1 RELAEHTEFPV
12 KTRLWNFAEL
22 FPLRHVRA
30 PDAPE
35 LRLDAALGEAL
46 PGSGL
51 RARRRLWASCRISVN
66 GQARAPGHL
75 TRAGDI
81 LEAVLLRE
89 EQRQEPASGAD
100 FSGLRRA
107 RSGNIFPLPC
117 AAPERRALRIVA
129 RTADYIVFDKASG
142 LHSAHIAG
150 SPHASLER
158 IAREMFTAE
167 DADELHFLTRLDR
180 ATSGLVVAALNGRAA
195 ARFRRA
201 ERSGLTRKSYLAVVQ
216 GRLTAPL
223 LLAGRLLTD
232 RRSVTVVLPR
242 NTSDETRSCRVLP
255 LPRRP
260 AGEGL
265 ETVSLVRVD
274 IMRGARHQVRAA
286 LAAAG
291 FPLCGD
297 ALYGGS
303 PCPFRTHYTSEYR
316 CTQECLYTPASPYTL
331 EYPYTPASP
340 CTPGAPVA
348 LDDCPPESIPAAD
361 GAGCVLKPEGPE
373 FYLHHARLE
382 SPELGAQSLPAWAGL
397 FAAPD
402 DLQALLLMPMPDVAA
417 ACLP

>member
-1 RELAEHTEFPV
+1 M

-30 PDAPE
+30 PDAPA

-51 RARRRLWASCRISVN
+51 RARRRLWASCCISVN
-66 GQARAPGHL
+66 GRACAPGYL

-81 LEAVLLRE
+81 LEA
-89 EQRQEPASGAD
+89 EPLGEIAFRGGIGSCPEGERADHRGISG
-100 FSGLRRA
+100 
-107 RSGNIFPLPC
+107 
-117 AAPERRALRIVA
+117 ALRIVA

-150 SPHASLER
+150 SPHASLESL
-158 IAREMFTAE
+158 ARNMFPERVNFEKICSAPAGLVGKPLPRDICLTAGRTCLQASQSE
-167 DADELHFLTRLDR
+167 AVKKDAGGLYFLTRLDR
-180 ATSGLVVAALNGRAA
+180 ATSGLVVAALNAQAA
-195 ARFRRA
+195 ARFRCA
-201 ERSGLTRKSYLAVVQ
+201 ERNGLTRKSYLAVVQ

-232 RRSVTVVLPR
+232 RRAVTAALPES
-242 NTSDETRSCRVLP
+242 TPDQTRHCRVLP

-260 AGEGL
+260 IGEGL
-265 ETVSLVRVD
+265 EAVSLVRVD

-297 ALYGGS
+297 VLYGGS
-303 PCPFRTHYTSEYR
+303 ACPFRAPDASRAGRSRPAFSRPAGQAQSEI
-316 CTQECLYTPASPYTL
+316 AF
-331 EYPYTPASP
+331 
-340 CTPGAPVA
+340 
-348 LDDCPPESIPAAD
+348 
-361 GAGCVLKPEGPE
+361 KPEAPE

-382 SPELGAQSLPAWAGL
+382 SPELGAQSLPVWAGL

-402 DLQALLLMPMPDVAA
+402 DLQSLLLMPMPDVSQ
-417 ACLP
+417 